1 MDPRGYLKSYGWV
14 EGEALQQGG
23 LKRPILVTHK
33 KNAFGIGHTSNQAE
47 AWWEKMF
54 DGQLKSL
61 DVTSKNG
68 AVSFIQD
75 EQSLKNFT
83 KNQSPLYKMFVKG
96 GLLQGTIKKEQEID
110 RTGSEQLMIFDLGEN
125 SKTNKKKCKKDRKQG
140 KHKEKKD
147 RHKSKKKG
155 KVKDGKLKKKHRSK
169 T

>member
-1 MDPRGYLKSYGWV
+1 MDPRRYLKSYGWV

-68 AVSFIQD
+68 TVSFAQD
-75 EQSLKNFT
+75 EQSLKEFAES
-83 KNQSPLYKMFVKG
+83 QSPLYKMFVKG
-96 GLLQGTIKKEQEID
+96 GLLQGTIEKEPEIG
-110 RTGSEQLMIFDLGEN
+110 RSGSEQLMIFDLGDN
-125 SKTNKKKCKKDRKQG
+125 SEKRKKKRKKDRKER
-140 KHKEKKD
+140 KHKEKKEK
-147 RHKSKKKG
+147 HKSQKKG
-155 KVKDGKLKKKHRSK
+155 EVKDGKIKKYKSK

>member
-1 MDPRGYLKSYGWV
+1 MDPRGYLKSYGWI

-61 DVTSKNG
+61 DVTSNNG
-68 AVSFIQD
+68 AVSFVQD
-75 EQSLKNFT
+75 AQSLKEFA
-83 KNQSPLYKMFVKG
+83 KSQSPLYKMFVKG
-96 GLLQGTIKKEQEID
+96 GLLQGTIKKEPEID
-110 RTGSEQLMIFDLGEN
+110 RTGSEQLMIFDLGDN
-125 SKTNKKKCKKDRKQG
+125 SKTSEKKCEKDRKER

-147 RHKSKKKG
+147 KHKSKKKG
-155 KVKDGKLKKKHRSK
+155 KVKDGKIKKKHKSK